1 MTTFPLPADVHQAVV
16 DFADAG
22 KAFALVVVLK
32 DAGSTP
38 RKAGTKAIVDA
49 EGSIWGTIGGGL
61 LESEA
66 RRRAVEAIRTR
77 RPVVF
82 DFKFSGTR
90 AAEGDPVCGGTMR
103 VLVDPTA
110 DAARAVYARAA
121 EARRRREHGTLVTT
135 VRAPAGGAPAEVLV
149 EWQGPDA
156 PPPEPAAAD
165 VLVEPIVSRTR
176 LLVVG
181 GGHVGQALV
190 RQASLVGFDV
200 VVIEDRPGFSEPA
213 LFPEGVT
220 IRNGDVADELKGLLT
235 GDGADTCVALVSRGH
250 LVDAKALGACI
261 HKPAAYIG
269 MMGSRRKV
277 ALLRKDFIESGRA
290 TAAEFDRVYAPIGLE
305 IGAETVQEI
314 AASIVAQ
321 VIEVLRKGSAPRW
334 GSAGAGREE

>member
-1 MTTFPLPADVHQAVV
+1 MTTFPLPPDVHQAVV
-16 DFADAG
+16 DFAGAG

-61 LESEA
+61 LESQA
-66 RRRAVEAIRTR
+66 RRLAVEAIRTR

-90 AAEGDPVCGGTMR
+90 AAEGDPVCGGTVR

-110 DAARAVYARAA
+110 AGARAVYARAA
-121 EARRRREHGTLVTT
+121 DARKRRERGVLVTR
-135 VRAPAGGAPAEVLV
+135 VYSAGAGGSTEVAVEWREPHEPVPEASAEVLV
-149 EWQGPDA
+149 E
-156 PPPEPAAAD
+156 
-165 VLVEPIVSRTR
+165 LVVPRHR

-190 RQASLVGFDV
+190 RQASLVGFEV
-200 VVIEDRPGFSEPA
+200 VLIEDRPDFAESA
-213 LFPEGVT
+213 LFPPGVM
-220 IRNGDVADELKGLLT
+220 IRRGDVADELAGLLI

-250 LVDAKALGACI
+250 LVDSKALAVCI
-261 HKPAAYIG
+261 RRPAAYVG

-277 ALLRKDFIESGRA
+277 ALLRKHFLDTGLA
-290 TAAEFDRVYAPIGLE
+290 TAAEFDRVYAPIGLD
-305 IGAETVQEI
+305 IGAETVEEI
-314 AASIVAQ
+314 AASVVAQ
-321 VIEVLRKGSAPRW
+321 LIAVLRRGQAPRW
-334 GSAGAGREE
+334 GTSVAGGEG